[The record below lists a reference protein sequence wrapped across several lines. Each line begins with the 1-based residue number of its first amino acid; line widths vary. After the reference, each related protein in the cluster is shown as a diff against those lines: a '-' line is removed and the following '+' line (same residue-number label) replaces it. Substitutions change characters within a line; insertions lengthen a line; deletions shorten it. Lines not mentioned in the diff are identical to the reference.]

1 MPKNPGV
8 EKRRIPASLAPKS
21 ALSANPSAAMVAYAN
36 YTMAAFGSLRY
47 DFVAGEPQG
56 ASRPPDPD
64 YRSS

>member
-1 MPKNPGV
+1 MPKTPGV
-8 EKRRIPASLAPKS
+8 EKRREPASLAPKS

>member
-1 MPKNPGV
+1 MFDA
-8 EKRRIPASLAPKS
+8 RT
-21 ALSANPSAAMVAYAN
+21 MVAYAN

-64 YRSS
+64 YRSADE